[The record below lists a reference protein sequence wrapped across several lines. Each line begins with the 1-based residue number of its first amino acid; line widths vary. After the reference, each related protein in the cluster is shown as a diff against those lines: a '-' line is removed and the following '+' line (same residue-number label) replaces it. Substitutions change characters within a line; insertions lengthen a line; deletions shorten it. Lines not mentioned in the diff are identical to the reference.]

1 MAYNTIGWYGSFSL
15 CSSINILSN
24 FKLMQEIIT
33 YSIVVLAVV
42 FLVRKFFFK
51 TKKDTNCNKGCNCG

>member
-1 MAYNTIGWYGSFSL
+1 
-15 CSSINILSN
+15 
-24 FKLMQEIIT
+24 MQEIIT

-51 TKKDTNCNKGCNCG
+51 TKKDTNCNKECNCG